1 MQMEP
6 TMSPE
11 ENLNSTENQG
21 EEKTPSVEENISPQ
35 VKPFVMDFCIII
47 GQCDITLSL
56 IGPKPFPVEIKVAV
70 F

>member
-21 EEKTPSVEENISPQ
+21 EEKTPSVEENTIPPEKEANTTAVPNAEEEKKEV
-35 VKPFVMDFCIII
+35 VKE
-47 GQCDITLSL
+47 TES
-56 IGPKPFPVEIKVAV
+56 EIVLK
-70 F
+70 